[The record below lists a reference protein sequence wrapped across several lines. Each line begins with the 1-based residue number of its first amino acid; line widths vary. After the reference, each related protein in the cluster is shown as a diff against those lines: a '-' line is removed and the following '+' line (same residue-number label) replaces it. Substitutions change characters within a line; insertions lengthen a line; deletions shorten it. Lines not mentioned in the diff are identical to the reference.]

1 MEDGLDTAGGYGELG
16 NLSKIVEMKEL
27 SYEKQKAYAKKLWQE
42 DPIKYKGWKE
52 FCIWYNRLPEFFGT
66 YDNPKEIDE
75 SKL

>member
-1 MEDGLDTAGGYGELG
+1 
-16 NLSKIVEMKEL
+16 MKEL

-66 YDNPKEIDE
+66 YDNPKERDE